1 MTKQRKALK
10 VIDRNLPPKGST
22 KELSTKQLKL
32 ADESLFESSIESW
45 ERQDMASAST
55 PKISNRGRS
64 NINVT
69 TRGGGVTHRR
79 PPKQPTNQRKRRSL
93 GSTILNKPFARNSKK
108 HQRIVEK
115 SSTNPRTPKRDFDR
129 LKPLVRRLDNI
140 QQQQQTGRRSE
151 SPLRNM
157 ISAKG
162 RQEANTT
169 RTRETN
175 LQHNDND
182 VDKNC
187 DDDTN
192 CDSSDGSGLIS
203 IEEQEADTTSRT
215 KVTNVRR
222 NDNDTYVDNSDD
234 DMNCDSSDS
243 SGLSLSS
250 PPTSPSPSSPLS
262 LSPLSASSAQVQ
274 STTNSPPKHSVATKL
289 SRERKNGTPLPHV
302 ERDNDSDTENLFS
315 QPFASVFE
323 TQKMTVNANN
333 SNTVMDENEKKEIE
347 IFSSPMGDGIFIRKD
362 TDRDVTATNTTQLSN
377 DNRKTSMS
385 LNTEE
390 IDTPPGLVLTKLS
403 SASSYNCLQKE
414 EEDEDENEDDE
425 ESIEAW
431 SIDGHSSSP
440 ILFEIKGQKF
450 AHPA

>member
-10 VIDRNLPPKGST
+10 VIDKNLPPKSPT
-22 KELSTKQLKL
+22 KELFTKKL
-32 ADESLFESSIESW
+32 QPADESLFESSIESW
-45 ERQDMASAST
+45 ERQDMASSST

-64 NINVT
+64 NKNVT
-69 TRGGGVTHRR
+69 MRGGGVTRRR
-79 PPKQPTNQRKRRSL
+79 PPRPANNQKKRRSL
-93 GSTILNKPFARNSKK
+93 SSTVLNKPFERNSKR

-115 SSTNPRTPKRDFDR
+115 SSTNPRTPKRNFDR

-157 ISAKG
+157 IPTKG
-162 RQEANTT
+162 RQEANNT

-175 LQHNDND
+175 VQHNDND
-182 VDKNC
+182 VDNNS
-187 DDDTN
+187 DDDMN

-203 IEEQEADTTSRT
+203 TKEQEADTSSRT
-215 KVTNVRR
+215 RVKNVQR
-222 NDNDTYVDNSDD
+222 NNNDVDVDSSDD

-243 SGLSLSS
+243 FGLRSS

-262 LSPLSASSAQVQ
+262 LSPLSPSSAQAQ
-274 STTNSPPKHSVATKL
+274 STTNSPPKQDIAAKL
-289 SRERKNGTPLPHV
+289 SSERKNATPPPHV

-323 TQKMTVNANN
+323 TQKTNANAN
-333 SNTVMDENEKKEIE
+333 KSNTMMDENEKKDIE
-347 IFSSPMGDGIFIRKD
+347 MFSSPMGDGRSIRNNTGK
-362 TDRDVTATNTTQLSN
+362 DVTTTNTTPLSN

-385 LNTEE
+385 LNNEE

-403 SASSYNCLQKE
+403 SASLYNWRQKE

>member
-10 VIDRNLPPKGST
+10 VISKNLLPKSPT
-22 KELSTKQLKL
+22 KELSTKKIQS

-45 ERQDMASAST
+45 ERQDMASSST

-64 NINVT
+64 NKNVT
-69 TRGGGVTHRR
+69 IRGGGVTHRK
-79 PPKQPTNQRKRRSL
+79 PPKQPTNQKKRRSL
-93 GSTILNKPFARNSKK
+93 GSTILNKPFARNSKR

-140 QQQQQTGRRSE
+140 QQQQQTGA

-157 ISAKG
+157 ISTKG

-169 RTRETN
+169 RTIETN
-175 LQHNDND
+175 VQHNDND
-182 VDKNC
+182 VD
-187 DDDTN
+187 
-192 CDSSDGSGLIS
+192 
-203 IEEQEADTTSRT
+203 
-215 KVTNVRR
+215 
-222 NDNDTYVDNSDD
+222 VDNSDD

-250 PPTSPSPSSPLS
+250 PPTSSSPSSPLS
-262 LSPLSASSAQVQ
+262 LSPLSSSSAQAQ
-274 STTNSPPKHSVATKL
+274 STTNSPPEQHMSAKL
-289 SRERKNGTPLPHV
+289 SSERNNATPPPHV
-302 ERDNDSDTENLFS
+302 ERDNDSGTENLFS

-323 TQKMTVNANN
+323 TQKTNTNANK
-333 SNTVMDENEKKEIE
+333 SNTMMEENKKKEIE
-347 IFSSPMGDGIFIRKD
+347 MFSSPMGDGRFIREN
-362 TDRDVTATNTTQLSN
+362 TDKDVTATNTTQLSS

-385 LNTEE
+385 LNNEE

-403 SASSYNCLQKE
+403 SASSSNCRQKE

>member
-1 MTKQRKALK
+1 
-10 VIDRNLPPKGST
+10 
-22 KELSTKQLKL
+22 
-32 ADESLFESSIESW
+32 
-45 ERQDMASAST
+45 
-55 PKISNRGRS
+55 
-64 NINVT
+64 
-69 TRGGGVTHRR
+69 
-79 PPKQPTNQRKRRSL
+79 
-93 GSTILNKPFARNSKK
+93 
-108 HQRIVEK
+108 
-115 SSTNPRTPKRDFDR
+115 
-129 LKPLVRRLDNI
+129 
-140 QQQQQTGRRSE
+140 
-151 SPLRNM
+151 M

-262 LSPLSASSAQVQ
+262 LSPLSASSAQAQ

-323 TQKMTVNANN
+323 TQKMTINANN

-403 SASSYNCLQKE
+403 SASSYNCLQK
-414 EEDEDENEDDE
+414 
-425 ESIEAW
+425 
-431 SIDGHSSSP
+431 
-440 ILFEIKGQKF
+440 
-450 AHPA
+450 